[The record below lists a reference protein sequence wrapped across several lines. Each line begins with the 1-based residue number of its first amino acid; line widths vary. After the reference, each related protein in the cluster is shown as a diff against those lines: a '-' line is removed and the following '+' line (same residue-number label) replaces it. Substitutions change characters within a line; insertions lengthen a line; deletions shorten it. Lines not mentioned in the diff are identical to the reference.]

1 MYFRAFLYQSG
12 NFFVLLAVF
21 CFVIKGERKMK
32 EATSNILI
40 GLDNVTL
47 NISCERLVKDVKY
60 IPKENNCVI
69 QAQPHGSGT
78 QLAICLPR
86 TLRPGLNTVP
96 FQKGDCVSLRT
107 VLGRIRNLC
116 ETEFGSRSYFE
127 NAVVKSVECG
137 FTVIFSETEE
147 CVTINNLMRL
157 FQKALLP
164 LDKKKPQQAWHIGKK
179 RDGCAYVKRD
189 IVQSFSLPQDSCN
202 RYSLKVYSK
211 GIGSEQGERNNI
223 EDGVLRYE
231 HTYGQIGLE
240 FVFKQIGK
248 EHILCRNGHNDRI
261 LHLEDVLQEDVILGL
276 IEQFKV
282 DCNKKLLPTLNGFL
296 KEVSNIFYNELEIGV
311 KPLDVVKNNKELM
324 YDWELFSRALRK
336 YYLKSGKTDVSYR
349 KQNSRLRNRLNK
361 EGWIFPE
368 GTVMKVLKMI
378 TGELRKT

>member
-1 MYFRAFLYQSG
+1 MHFCISQG
-12 NFFVLLAVF
+12 TFFVLLAVF

-86 TLRPGLNTVP
+86 ALRPGLNTVP

-223 EDGVLRYE
+223 KDGVLRYE

-276 IEQFKV
+276 IEQFKR

-324 YDWELFSRALRK
+324 YDWELFSRALKK
-336 YYLKSGKTDVSYR
+336 YYRKSGKSDVSYR
-349 KQNSRLRNRLNK
+349 KQNSRLRNRLNE